1 MKDVTIK
8 IYVHHGPSKLAS
20 VIFNILQV
28 ETDRELWNTIQLWL
42 SYNFSKEVRVSLKF
56 LVQRSDNISHAPT
69 EELLFPDIQITLRN
83 ERTNEHTTTSTLLK
97 TNNST
102 EPQQLYF

>member
-1 MKDVTIK
+1 MKDATIK
-8 IYVHHGPSKLAS
+8 IYGHHGPSKLAS

-56 LVQRSDNISHAPT
+56 VAQRSDNNISDAPT
-69 EELLFPDIQITLRN
+69 ESLLFPDIQITLRN
-83 ERTNEHTTTSTLLK
+83 ERTD
-97 TNNST
+97 NNKHFA
-102 EPQQLYF
+102 EN